1 MPTYIALQD
10 NSVHRWFVIDS
21 ALKVHIVT
29 QIEDLIPLSKLVKKC
44 QKRPTY
50 IELPDNF
57 VHRWFGVDAAFKVHI
72 VSLFDAIR
80 IQGGAKSKFNP
91 W

>member
-50 IELPDNF
+50 IELPNVF
-57 VHRWFGVDAAFKVHI
+57 LHRCFGVNTVFKEHI
-72 VSLFDAIR
+72 ATLIKDLTPGTPS
-80 IQGGAKSKFNP
+80 QK
-91 W
+91 